1 MAELNGDIVIAC
13 ADLVGRA
20 GAVEFEMGYVND
32 DPANPG
38 WWAQALYRGAKI
50 IKDGHG
56 TPEAAALALATRLLS
71 GATCRCTKPVTL
83 SDDVRGA
90 CRWQLVG
97 KRWEP
102 GCDEKPVRV
111 SGVRGDM
118 AAMQAAL
125 GNRAER
131 RAAARRG
138 GRRG

>member
-13 ADLVGRA
+13 ADLAGRA
-20 GAVEFEMGYVND
+20 GAREFEMGYLDD
-32 DPANPG
+32 DPSAPG
-38 WWAQALYRGAKI
+38 WWAQATYRGAKI

-83 SDDVRGA
+83 ADAVHGA

-102 GCDEKPVRV
+102 GCDAKPIR
-111 SGVRGDM
+111 GEGERGDM
-118 AAMQAAL
+118 AAMQQAL
-125 GNRAER
+125 GNRAARRKAER
-131 RAAARRG
+131 RRRG
-138 GRRG
+138 